1 MYYQANPYI
10 RNQFPTR
17 QNKHKVTVFGEG
29 SVLAQPDQATVVLGV
44 ITENRNLQQ
53 AQQTNATETTNVIN
67 AILSSGI
74 PREKI
79 QTTEFR
85 IDIDYD
91 FQDGKQVFRGYRVTN
106 LLTVTIDNI
115 DKVGEIVDIAVNN
128 GANTVRNINMTVSNQ
143 DRYYQRALAN
153 AIKNAQEK
161 SLLVADTLGV
171 SINEIPDQLKE
182 LTSTSPEPPRPFV
195 LGVSTENAATTPI
208 EAGQF
213 KITALVEAIFH
224 Y

>member
-10 RNQFPTR
+10 RSHSPTR
-17 QNKHKVTVFGEG
+17 ESNNKVTVYGEG
-29 SVLAQPDQATVVLGV
+29 SVMAQPDQATVILGV

-67 AILSSGI
+67 AILNSGI
-74 PREKI
+74 PRENI
-79 QTTEFR
+79 QTSEFR
-85 IDIDYD
+85 IDMDYD

-115 DKVGEIVDIAVNN
+115 EKVGEIVDIAVNN

-143 DRYYQRALAN
+143 ERYYQRALAN

-161 SLLVADTLGV
+161 TLLIANTLGV
-171 SINEIPDQLKE
+171 TINEIPKQLKE
-182 LTSTSPEPPRPFV
+182 ITTTSPEPPRPFV
-195 LGVSTENAATTPI
+195 LGVSTDKAVSTPI
-208 EAGQF
+208 EVGQF
-213 KITALVEAIFH
+213 KISALVEAVFQ

>member
-1 MYYQANPYI
+1 MYYQANPYF
-10 RNQFPTR
+10 RQSFPTR
-17 QNKHKVTVFGEG
+17 QNQRKVTLYGEG
-29 SVLAQPDQATVVLGV
+29 SVMAQPDQATIVLGV

-67 AILSSGI
+67 AILNSGV
-74 PREKI
+74 PRENI
-79 QTTEFR
+79 QTSEFR

-106 LLTVTIDNI
+106 LLTITVEDIE
-115 DKVGEIVDIAVNN
+115 KVGEIVDIAVNN

-182 LTSTSPEPPRPFV
+182 ISSTTPEQPRPFV
-195 LGVSTENAATTPI
+195 LGVSTEKASTTPI
-208 EAGQF
+208 EPGQF